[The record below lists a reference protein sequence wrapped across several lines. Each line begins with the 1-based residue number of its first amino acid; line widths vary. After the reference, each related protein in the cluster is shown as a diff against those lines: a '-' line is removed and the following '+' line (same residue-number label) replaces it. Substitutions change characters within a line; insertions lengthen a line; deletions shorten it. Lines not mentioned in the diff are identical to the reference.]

1 MAESYYDQKSFA
13 KENFTTQSING
24 TEFTDCTFVNCDFSG
39 MVLTRVEFSD
49 CIFDTCN
56 LSSTVLN
63 QVKLDN
69 GQFRNC
75 KMLGINFSQC
85 SDFLFSVSFSD
96 CILDYGI
103 FIRKK
108 LKATK
113 FTNCSLKEA
122 NFSDCDLSQADFSGS
137 DLQLAVFRQ
146 TNLEKADFRKAL
158 HFSIDPEYNKMKK
171 AKFSRIDLSGLLHKY
186 NLDIF

>member
-1 MAESYYDQKSFA
+1 MAESYFDQESFA
-13 KENFTTQSING
+13 KVDFTTKNING
-24 TEFTDCTFVNCDFSG
+24 NEFTNCTFVNCDFSG
-39 MVLTRVEFSD
+39 LTLTRVEFSD

-69 GQFRNC
+69 GQFRKC

-85 SDFLFSVSFSD
+85 SDFLFSVGFSD
-96 CILDYGI
+96 CILDYSI
-103 FIRKK
+103 FIGKK
-108 LKATK
+108 LIATK
-113 FTNCSLKEA
+113 FLNCSLKEG
-122 NFSDCDLSQADFSGS
+122 NFSDCNLSQADFSGS
-137 DLQLAVFRQ
+137 DLLMAVFRQ

-158 HFSIDPEYNKMKK
+158 NFSIDPEFNKMKK
-171 AKFSRIDLSGLLHKY
+171 AKFSQIDLSGLLHKY